1 MGRWNEAPQ
10 SAQSDCGV
18 VFLAKNASKPLGW
31 AHHWNMTHKITS
43 INWQKNKFLFYNL
56 DAIVTFLSSSNLGHS
71 LPAIW
76 DLFHKHS
83 EPLFTDTFHCGHHVG
98 HIFGFCYTSPPSFSV
113 KQSLI
118 ASSVSILQFGTLFLF
133 TWISH
138 FSSVVFALI
147 KGFILPPQFLTNWK

>member
-10 SAQSDCGV
+10 SAQSDYGV

-31 AHHWNMTHKITS
+31 AHHWNTTHKITS